1 MKSKVKY
8 SDETT
13 LLKVFKFT
21 DLSNSG
27 FVNPECFLRA
37 LTKLG
42 VNLVNRENLLEY
54 FNLYDKDRTGRINYR
69 DFITELFTPLEMRRR
84 KMMEEEP
91 NKSGEQPTIQKKE
104 KKVYIFKKNKIKK

>member
-1 MKSKVKY
+1 LKSKGKY

-54 FNLYDKDRTGRINYR
+54 FKV
-69 DFITELFTPLEMRRR
+69 LE
-84 KMMEEEP
+84 
-91 NKSGEQPTIQKKE
+91 EQE
-104 KKVYIFKKNKIKK
+104 VLEFK